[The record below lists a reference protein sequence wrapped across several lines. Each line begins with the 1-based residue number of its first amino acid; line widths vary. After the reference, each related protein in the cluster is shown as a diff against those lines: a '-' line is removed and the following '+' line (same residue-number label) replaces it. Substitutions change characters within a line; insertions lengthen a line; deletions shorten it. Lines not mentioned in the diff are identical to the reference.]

1 MKLKVPDHTLT
12 RVLDDGTIALDT
24 RSGQYYVLNE
34 VGGRMWVLLTEG
46 ETVEAIVTTIVS
58 EFDVSEEQVSHDLLQ
73 LTNQLEQRGLLVPE
87 E

>member
-1 MKLKVPDHTLT
+1 MNLKVPDHTLT

-34 VGGRMWVLLTEG
+34 VGGRMWVLMTEG
-46 ETVEAIVTTIVS
+46 GTIEGIVTTIVS
-58 EFDVSEEQVSHDLLQ
+58 DFDVSQKQVRQDLLQ
-73 LTNQLEQRGLLVPE
+73 LANQLEQKGLLVPE